1 MKDDIST
8 DCKRLQENIPITKLP
23 VWKTKTAH
31 ENLAETFT
39 WETGPFV
46 ASSSEVVCLRM
57 NPNIKKWKWI
67 SGPQLYSCQKL
78 QRVRPWVLT
87 LRLTFMVMLLW
98 HLNPAFRFTV
108 RPLFLNL
115 SEGKIL
121 MLTWLYM
128 LDLGL
133 VVKTSISQ
141 TTTISIGMVNI
152 TTDAVLLGQHGTDTL
167 ITCVW
172 EWSLASQVTVMIPG
186 VTLSTV
192 GGDRHLI
199 QNCQMYLQVLML
211 LSCLCCWL
219 IWEKTTKTIVKH
231 RKIHYSML
239 RQIPVHWQLQAALQ
253 TCRGQP
259 RVKETVGSF
268 CEVTQIKGADKTRS
282 IWCFNDQRASWC
294 WCKATCN
301 YLALGYTCPS

>member
-141 TTTISIGMVNI
+141 TTTSSIGMVNI

-167 ITCVW
+167 ITCVR

-219 IWEKTTKTIVKH
+219 IWEKNNKKLLQNTEKYITRCCVKSQFIDSYKLH
-231 RKIHYSML
+231 SRPAEGNH
-239 RQIPVHWQLQAALQ
+239 
-253 TCRGQP
+253 
-259 RVKETVGSF
+259 E
-268 CEVTQIKGADKTRS
+268 
-282 IWCFNDQRASWC
+282 
-294 WCKATCN
+294 
-301 YLALGYTCPS
+301 